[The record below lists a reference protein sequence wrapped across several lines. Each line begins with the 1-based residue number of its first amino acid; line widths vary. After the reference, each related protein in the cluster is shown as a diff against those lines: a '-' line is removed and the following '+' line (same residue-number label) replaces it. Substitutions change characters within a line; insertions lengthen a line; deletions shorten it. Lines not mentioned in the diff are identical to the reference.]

1 MAKKRLF
8 QFSLRTMLVLF
19 LVAGICGGVW
29 NQLIAPVRQQWAAI
43 EPILDM
49 GGRVETKPSNIPEWL
64 KFLLPEGKTENIEAV
79 YFQCPITAEEYT
91 TGVIQFQYATDE
103 AIEALEH
110 LPHLRHL
117 NLEQAQ
123 LKSKHIDTIV
133 KLAQLE
139 HLEMAQNRDL
149 TEADLSKLA
158 CLENLSFLDISYCGG
173 DWRTLLAFRKNLG
186 IQIRHSVSQE
196 AISSITSADI
206 DDRLAIKHLLAL
218 SRHDSPT
225 MKGADA
231 SILEKVR
238 LLAPKSETLAV
249 ELTDE
254 IDLAFLREFRRLNH
268 EKTFKLDLRPDSA
281 SDMADKRMN
290 GAIGLVWKEFGS
302 IGNDLIV
309 STVGGSPA
317 TNHFIFRSTAQT
329 EAFEI
334 DVSFNKDLEL
344 SSNLIE
350 ELHDLPNIQLFV
362 FNCYGEN
369 QIQLARMESLLYKIP
384 NVTEVKTRRPGNN
397 LQAFWRPLSQM
408 KNVQRFSIKATRL
421 GASDAFPKNFPNDF
435 ELRDTLTHFTMD
447 VYYPKE
453 NEIKN
458 LIKAL
463 PNLESFKHLGK
474 EMLKPD

>member
-1 MAKKRLF
+1 
-8 QFSLRTMLVLF
+8 MLVLF
-19 LVAGICGGVW
+19 LVAGFFGGVW
-29 NQLIAPVRQQWAAI
+29 NQVISPVRQQWAAI

-49 GGRVETKPSNIPEWL
+49 GGRVKTKPSNIPEWL

-79 YFQCPITAEEYT
+79 NFQGPITADEYYT

-117 NLEQAQ
+117 NLERAR
-123 LKSKHIDTIV
+123 LKPKHLDMIT

-238 LLAPKSETLAV
+238 LLAPQADRLAV

-254 IDLAFLREFRRLNH
+254 VNLDFLKEFYRLKQEKAFQLYL
-268 EKTFKLDLRPDSA
+268 KLDNSSEVPVSVQ
-281 SDMADKRMN
+281 SERMS
-290 GAIGLVWKEFGS
+290 GAIALLWKEYGS
-302 IGNDLIV
+302 LANELIIETN
-309 STVGGSPA
+309 SGPA
-317 TNHFIFRSTAQT
+317 SSNHLIFRSTNPT
-329 EAFEI
+329 EDFAIDIYFDGEMRFASDLFET
-334 DVSFNKDLEL
+334 LP
-344 SSNLIE
+344 
-350 ELHDLPNIQLFV
+350 DLPKIQSLVFNHYHGDHIQLD
-362 FNCYGEN
+362 GTET
-369 QIQLARMESLLYKIP
+369 LLYKVP
-384 NVTEVKTRRPGNN
+384 NVTQVKAKNPDVRQ
-397 LQAFWRPLSQM
+397 QAFWRPLSKM
-408 KNVQRFSIKATRL
+408 KNVRNLSIKATRL
-421 GASDAFPKNFPNDF
+421 GPLDAFPDNFPDDF
-435 ELRDTLTHFTMD
+435 KLRDTLTNFTMD
-447 VYYPKE
+447 VHYPKE
-453 NEIKN
+453 NEIAN
-458 LIKAL
+458 LIQAFST
-463 PNLESFKHLGK
+463 LESFKHLGK
-474 EMLKPD
+474 QMLEHD

>member
-29 NQLIAPVRQQWAAI
+29 TRLIAPVRQQWAAI

-206 DDRLAIKHLLAL
+206 DNRLAIKHLLAL
-218 SRHDSPT
+218 SHDSPT

-369 QIQLARMESLLYKIP
+369 QIQLARLESLLYKIP

-474 EMLKPD
+474 EMLKDD